1 MIFAYSLDPDYLSRG
16 SGNPVEEGGLSSQRF
31 GADDDIFFRVSKNKL
46 IESKQFDQIINPTE
60 EPPLTLSLAP
70 RLGIM

>member
-1 MIFAYSLDPDYLSRG
+1 MIFAYSLNPDYLSGG
-16 SGNPVEEGGLSSQRF
+16 SGYPVEGGHSSQRF
-31 GADDDIFFRVSKNKL
+31 GADDDVFFRVPKNKL